1 MNLITG
7 QTGFIGAALQH
18 KLEATPVQVDDL
30 PRVHADYFIHF
41 GSPASNILFNEDPS
55 CIKTTITDFIKVVEY
70 CKRRRIK
77 LVFPSSSTV
86 YTKQNSY
93 AITKNILEEIAIAYD
108 VPYVAFRIF
117 SAYGPGEGH
126 KKDYGSIAYQWCKQM
141 KQGEAPVIF
150 GDGSQTRDFVYIDD
164 TVDFILQN
172 LDSQGV
178 LDIGTGISTSFLEVF
193 ETIKK
198 LLDSDIEPRFIPAPR
213 QYIEK
218 MKCQNPLPKFTSLE
232 KGLSCILDSLL

>member
-7 QTGFIGAALQH
+7 ETGFLGRELQ
-18 KLEATPVQVDDL
+18 KRLNAVPVEVSDL

-55 CIKTTITDFIKVVEY
+55 CIKTTIVDFIKVVEY
-70 CKRRRIK
+70 CKRRRLK

-93 AITKNILEEIAIAYD
+93 AITKNILEEIAIAYN

-126 KKDYGSIAYQWCKQM
+126 KKDYASVAYQWCKQM

-150 GDGSQTRDFVYIDD
+150 GDGSQTRDFVYINDC
-164 TVDFILQN
+164 TDFIINN
-172 LDSQGV
+172 LDSEGV
-178 LDIGTGISTSFLEVF
+178 LDIGTGISTSFTEIYHIIN
-193 ETIKK
+193 E
-198 LLDSDIEPRFIPAPR
+198 LLGTSIEPVFVPSPKA
-213 QYIEK
+213 YIEK
-218 MKCQNPLPKFTSLE
+218 MKCEQPLESFTSIRE
-232 KGLSCILDSLL
+232 GLQCLLNSLP